1 MGRTQAQTEQILDK
15 IPPSQRA
22 GVDGHSAAAKVKDYL
37 VDKDASHVIPYSKGG
52 SSHSH
57 NIKWESKATNRARGN
72 QLMTRQEQMR
82 LGTKVDFDNF
92 TGALQ
97 TGLGAVPKGA
107 VIGIV
112 TTVPFST
119 LRNTLRGARGEISPQ
134 KATLEIFKESAIGM
148 GVCATTAFA
157 VTTVAVAFPPVATA
171 LTAISP
177 ALLVAGGVGMVYELF
192 KIIYELF
199 KIVDDHRQQTEV
211 YYESLTQRELESLV
225 DTENE
230 VLYEYTKNVK
240 FLDKA
245 QALHDE
251 IANRPRI

>member
-1 MGRTQAQTEQILDK
+1 
-15 IPPSQRA
+15 
-22 GVDGHSAAAKVKDYL
+22 
-37 VDKDASHVIPYSKGG
+37 
-52 SSHSH
+52 
-57 NIKWESKATNRARGN
+57 
-72 QLMTRQEQMR
+72 MTRQEQMR
-82 LGTKVDFDNF
+82 LGTKVHFDNF

-192 KIIYELF
+192 KI
-199 KIVDDHRQQTEV
+199 VDDHRQQTEV
-211 YYESLTQRELESLV
+211 YY
-225 DTENE
+225 
-230 VLYEYTKNVK
+230 
-240 FLDKA
+240 
-245 QALHDE
+245 
-251 IANRPRI
+251 

>member
-1 MGRTQAQTEQILDK
+1 MGRTQAQTEQMLDK
-15 IPPSQRA
+15 ISPSQRA

-82 LGTKVDFDNF
+82 LGTKVHFDNF

-192 KIIYELF
+192 KIL
-199 KIVDDHRQQTEV
+199 DDHRQQTEV
-211 YYESLTQRELESLV
+211 YYESLTQRELERLV

>member
-1 MGRTQAQTEQILDK
+1 MLDK
-15 IPPSQRA
+15 ISPSQRA

-82 LGTKVDFDNF
+82 LGTKVHFDNF

-119 LRNTLRGARGEISPQ
+119 LRNTLRGARGEISPHI
-134 KATLEIFKESAIGM
+134 ASESNSRNI
-148 GVCATTAFA
+148 
-157 VTTVAVAFPPVATA
+157 
-171 LTAISP
+171 
-177 ALLVAGGVGMVYELF
+177 
-192 KIIYELF
+192 
-199 KIVDDHRQQTEV
+199 
-211 YYESLTQRELESLV
+211 QRECNWHGSLCYNCLCSHHSCSRFSACCYSTNSNLSCFV
-225 DTENE
+225 SCRWRGNGLRVVQDC
-230 VLYEYTKNVK
+230 
-240 FLDKA
+240 
-245 QALHDE
+245 
-251 IANRPRI
+251 

>member
-1 MGRTQAQTEQILDK
+1 
-15 IPPSQRA
+15 
-22 GVDGHSAAAKVKDYL
+22 
-37 VDKDASHVIPYSKGG
+37 
-52 SSHSH
+52 
-57 NIKWESKATNRARGN
+57 
-72 QLMTRQEQMR
+72 MTRQEQMR
-82 LGTKVDFDNF
+82 LGTKVHFDNF

-157 VTTVAVAFPPVATA
+157 VTTVAVAFLPVATA

-192 KIIYELF
+192 KIL
-199 KIVDDHRQQTEV
+199 DDHRQQTEV